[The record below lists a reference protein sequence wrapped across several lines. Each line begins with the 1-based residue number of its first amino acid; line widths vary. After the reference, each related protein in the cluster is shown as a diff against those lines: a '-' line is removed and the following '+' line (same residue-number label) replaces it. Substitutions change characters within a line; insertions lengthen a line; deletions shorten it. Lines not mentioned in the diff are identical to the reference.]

1 MAFFRSRRL
10 MPANVSRWLRRNRA
24 VVILLFAAAAAGVL
38 RLDPVR
44 SLIPL
49 QKLEQALID
58 FRFRL
63 RGNVPGNPD
72 CVIVGINASS
82 IDPSNFEPAD
92 VSRSEAL
99 QLMQKS
105 FPWDRKVYALL
116 IDKLMAAGARTVV
129 FDLLFITP
137 GQGNDALAAA
147 LRRYPDRVVIGSAFQ
162 LENPESIDRRLIYK
176 TPLPELVAGLTE
188 PVTGC
193 VTLPKELDGAI
204 RQTWYLTSALQQ
216 YGYPDHHLDITSM
229 AGLAARKFDPRITL
243 PEGTHSI
250 HFQGKATTYTYM
262 PIEELF
268 IDRIFNGP
276 KYQGGNLFKDKLVFV
291 GPVADFFQDWHLTPY
306 GSMPGV
312 EVHAQ
317 IAGSLLDGDTLK
329 DVPDWMELALCIP
342 MALLAA
348 WAGIRLTHALGLSG
362 VLAAGLLA
370 YVGIAQLAFVKG
382 RMLIPMEA
390 PLVGF
395 AMTGSFALV
404 FNFLVEQLER
414 ARIRSVLDT
423 YVSSSVAAMVLKQ
436 SDQFEQALRGQRRS
450 VTVLF
455 SDIRGFTTMTE
466 SAAPEEL
473 VGQLNEYFYRMV
485 EAVLA
490 AEGTLQQFVGDAI
503 MAVWGNTYQIE
514 PGIGARHAVR
524 TALGMRTALAE
535 LNATWAANPLRRQLQ
550 IGIGVNHGE
559 VIVGSLGHPK
569 RMEYAT
575 IGDGINT
582 AARLETATKQLGSTV
597 LIGEAVESLTRQWFV
612 YRKVGAVQFKGK
624 LKVIEVF
631 TPLGEAGMACPPWL
645 EPYHAAIALYR
656 RRAFAEALAGF
667 EAVAIEIGGH
677 DRLCEIYVEQCRAF
691 AVDPPPP
698 DWDGAWTLTEK

>member
-1 MAFFRSRRL
+1 
-10 MPANVSRWLRRNRA
+10 MPAGVSRWLRRNRA
-24 VVILLFAAAAAGVL
+24 AVILLFAAAAVGVL
-38 RLDPVR
+38 CLAAVQ

-63 RGNVPGNPD
+63 RGNVPGNPN

-82 IDPSNFEPAD
+82 IDPSNYDPSD

-99 QLMQKS
+99 QLMQEP
-105 FPWDRKVYALL
+105 FPWNRKVDAMI

-137 GQGNDALAAA
+137 RDGDDALAAA
-147 LRRYPDRVVIGSAFQ
+147 LKRYPGRVVLGSAFL
-162 LENPESIDRRLIYK
+162 LENPGSIDRRLIYK
-176 TPLPELVAGLTE
+176 TPLPDIVAGLKE

-193 VTLPKELDGAI
+193 VTLPTELDGVI
-204 RQTWYLTSALQQ
+204 RNTWYLTSAMQQ
-216 YGYPDHHLDITSM
+216 YGYPDHNLDIASM
-229 AGLAARKFDPRITL
+229 AGLAAREFDPRVTL
-243 PEGTHSI
+243 PQGTHPI
-250 HFQGKATTYTYM
+250 NFQGKATTYVDM
-262 PIEELF
+262 PVEELF
-268 IDRIFNGP
+268 MDRIFNGP

-291 GPVADFFQDWHLTPY
+291 GPVADYFQDWHLTPY

-312 EVHAQ
+312 EIHAQ

-329 DVPDWMELALCIP
+329 DVPGWMELALCIP

-348 WAGIRLTHALGLSG
+348 WAGIRLTHALALSG
-362 VLAAGLLA
+362 VLAAALVA
-370 YVGIAQLAFVKG
+370 FVGIAQLAFVEG

-395 AMTGSFALV
+395 AMTGLFALV
-404 FNFLVEQLER
+404 FNFLIEQLER

-423 YVSSSVAAMVLKQ
+423 YVSSSVAAMVLRQ
-436 SDQFEQALRGQRRS
+436 SDEFEQALRGQRRS

-466 SAAPEEL
+466 SAVPENLIE
-473 VGQLNEYFYRMV
+473 QLNEYFYRMV

-503 MAVWGNTYQIE
+503 MAVWGNTYHLE
-514 PGIGARHAVR
+514 PALGARHAVR
-524 TALGMRTALAE
+524 TALVMRTALAE
-535 LNATWAANPLRRQLQ
+535 LNATWAANPLRRQLN
-550 IGIGVNHGE
+550 IGIGINHGE

-582 AARLETATKQLGSTV
+582 AARLETATKQFGCTV
-597 LIGEAVESLTRQWFV
+597 LIGEAVENLTRQWFL
-612 YRKVGAVQFKGK
+612 YRKVGSVQFKGK
-624 LKVIEVF
+624 LNVIEVF
-631 TPLGEAGMACPPWL
+631 TPLGETGTASPPWL
-645 EPYHAAIALYR
+645 ERYHAAIALYR
-656 RRAFAEALAGF
+656 QRSFTEALAGF
-667 EAVAIEIGGH
+667 EAVAIEIGGN
-677 DRLCEIYVEQCRAF
+677 DRLCEMYIDQCRAF
-691 AVDPPPP
+691 MVNPPPP